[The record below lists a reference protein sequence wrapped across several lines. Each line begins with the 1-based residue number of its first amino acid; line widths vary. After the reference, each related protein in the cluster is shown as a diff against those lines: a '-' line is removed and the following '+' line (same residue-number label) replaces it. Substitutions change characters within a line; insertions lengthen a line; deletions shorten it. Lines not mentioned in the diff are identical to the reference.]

1 MIFKMGRW
9 RSSME
14 SLFKVVV
21 LDNVFI
27 HGFKQGIVLDSSSA
41 F

>member
-1 MIFKMGRW
+1 
-9 RSSME
+9 ME

-27 HGFKQGIVLDSSSA
+27 HGFRQGVVLDSSSA
-41 F
+41 FFE